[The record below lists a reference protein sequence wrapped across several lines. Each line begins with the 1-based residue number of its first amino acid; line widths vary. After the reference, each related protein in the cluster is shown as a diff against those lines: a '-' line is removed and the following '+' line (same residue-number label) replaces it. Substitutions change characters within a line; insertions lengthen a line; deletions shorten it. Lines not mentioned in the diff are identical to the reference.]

1 MNQLL
6 QTREN
11 LLYKKV
17 GEEFKKVH
25 EIIFLVDDVK
35 YSVNN
40 ESVIVRERGI
50 KELRMVMLTEQ
61 LDELIEQLKSY
72 RDIKEED
79 LH

>member
-35 YSVNN
+35 YTVNN

-50 KELRMVMLTEQ
+50 KELRMVMFTEQ

>member
-11 LLYKKV
+11 ILYKKV
-17 GEEFKKVH
+17 GEEFKKAH

-35 YSVNN
+35 YSVND

>member
-1 MNQLL
+1 MNQLV

-11 LLYKKV
+11 ILYKKV
-17 GEEFKKVH
+17 GEEYKKIH
-25 EIIFLVDDVK
+25 ELIFLVDDVK

-40 ESVIVRERGI
+40 ESIIVRERGV
-50 KELRMVMLTEQ
+50 KELRMVLLTEQ
-61 LDELIEQLKSY
+61 LDELIEQLKTY

>member
-35 YSVNN
+35 YTVNN